1 MRQDTSATTQMPGVM
16 GVTRTFLRPLA
27 SATQAKHSSFSYRTV
42 TQASQVTE
50 STTEYYN
57 TDRFYQTDGDT
68 ALQLGICS

>member
-1 MRQDTSATTQMPGVM
+1 MPGVM

-50 STTEYYN
+50 NTTEYYSP
-57 TDRFYQTDGDT
+57 DRFYQTDGDS
-68 ALQLGICS
+68 ALQLGICSWN